1 MQDESPLLIITDS
14 ALVRDALVTHIS
26 ETRRLLIADS
36 HDVGMEL
43 ALSFRPALIL
53 LDASSTDGEALA
65 LLRAFRSEPHL
76 DDTFILVLSD
86 EAAVLERLEA
96 SRAGA
101 DDFLR
106 LPVDQAELTARVA
119 VALRQARLS
128 RRLRVY
134 TRRIEEEMRLVADLQ
149 MRLLPAYTPYLAS
162 LRIDSFYQPSTEAS
176 GDYFDHFLLPGEDRL
191 RVVIADAS
199 GHGARSAV
207 LMTMVRT
214 LFHASHAA
222 NTPLTDMLLEINTN
236 LLDVVGNEP
245 DFVTLFAADLDLR
258 GNTLRYVNAGHCP
271 ALLRHPDGTT
281 MRLSGTTPRLGFFGV
296 RETERLVPFTP
307 GTRLLLYTD
316 GFHDCA
322 TASGRRLGID
332 RFLSLAEATMRRGGD
347 VLSSLRE
354 DISTTFGEPPTWPDD
369 VTALYIERKEE
380 A

>member
-128 RRLRVY
+128 RRLRAY

-162 LRIDSFYQPSTEAS
+162 
-176 GDYFDHFLLPGEDRL
+176 
-191 RVVIADAS
+191 
-199 GHGARSAV
+199 RS
-207 LMTMVRT
+207 L
-214 LFHASHAA
+214 
-222 NTPLTDMLLEINTN
+222 
-236 LLDVVGNEP
+236 
-245 DFVTLFAADLDLR
+245 
-258 GNTLRYVNAGHCP
+258 
-271 ALLRHPDGTT
+271 
-281 MRLSGTTPRLGFFGV
+281 
-296 RETERLVPFTP
+296 
-307 GTRLLLYTD
+307 
-316 GFHDCA
+316 
-322 TASGRRLGID
+322 
-332 RFLSLAEATMRRGGD
+332 
-347 VLSSLRE
+347 
-354 DISTTFGEPPTWPDD
+354 
-369 VTALYIERKEE
+369 
-380 A
+380 